1 MKKINP
7 ILFFLVLI
15 TSSIAEESF
24 FDQAKHLF
32 EQNRVENANEIIE
45 LLKEEIEINENNA
58 NGLKLLGIMYQQVGE
73 YELALTR
80 FEEFEELNKNHID
93 TYVLY
98 NRAACYYMLNKY
110 NKAKHILAVNNA
122 LLMNTDSDI
131 TEYSNFYKDIIQLSR
146 LENLGLAYNII
157 ESKYNISLMN
167 YVFIAIDE
175 NNYNDCKNDSEILP
189 FLRPQF
195 DLSHGWMNILL
206 IPLRSDI
213 QNRFCLYLN
222 WEVPEY
228 FVSVDIKDIRGT
240 SIEESYE
247 IIENSKIIISE
258 DFVSK
263 LNLTSVSWQ
272 SGEVISD
279 DGNKITAYTLVK

>member
-1 MKKINP
+1 MKKMNS

-32 EQNRVENANEIIE
+32 EQDRVENANEIIE
-45 LLKEEIEINENNA
+45 LLKEDVETNDNNA
-58 NGLKLLGIMYQQVGE
+58 NGLRLLGMMYQQVGE
-73 YELALTR
+73 YELALTQ

-98 NRAACYYMLNKY
+98 NKAACYHMLNKY
-110 NKAKHILAVNNA
+110 NKAKRILAVNNA
-122 LLMNTDSDI
+122 LFMNSD
-131 TEYSNFYKDIIQLSR
+131 TENAEYINFYKDIINLSR

-157 ESKYNISLMN
+157 RSEYEIPLTN

-175 NNYNDCKNDSEILP
+175 NNYNVCKNDSELLP

-195 DLSHGWMNILL
+195 NFSRGWMNILL
-206 IPLRSDI
+206 IPLTSDI
-213 QNRFCLYLN
+213 QNKFCLYFN
-222 WEVPEY
+222 WEKSEY
-228 FVSVDIKDIRGT
+228 LVSVEIEEIQGR
-240 SIEESYE
+240 SIEESTE

-279 DGNKITAYTLVK
+279 DGN